1 MWVPLFATP
10 AHPGYPSGHSCA
22 SGAATTVLA
31 NEFGGRTRFDMTND
45 LMLGVTRSFRSFS
58 DALEEVVNAR
68 VFAGIHFRTACEDG
82 TTLGKA
88 VAQHVLDHMFQ
99 RVR

>member
-1 MWVPLFATP
+1 RRGYRMLGREVHP
-10 AHPGYPSGHSCA
+10 ASAPVRYD
-22 SGAATTVLA
+22 
-31 NEFGGRTRFDMTND
+31 ERF
-45 LMLGVTRSFRSFS
+45 MLGVTRSFRSFS

-68 VFAGIHFRTACEDG
+68 VFAGIHVRTAWEDG

-99 RVR
+99 GVR